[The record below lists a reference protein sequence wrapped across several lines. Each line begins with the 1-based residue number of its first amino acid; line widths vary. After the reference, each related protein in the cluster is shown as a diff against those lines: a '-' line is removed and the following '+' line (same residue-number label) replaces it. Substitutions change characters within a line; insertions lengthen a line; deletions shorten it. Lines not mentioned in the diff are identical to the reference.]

1 MVKRLLFPVI
11 PMGFWCNCMPKP
23 VKPDKTVEL
32 PKFGD
37 RIPAERFHVSKM
49 NVRFNEPFGESE
61 RDKILIENLRRGE
74 IVAPFKA
81 RPEDGGWGVYVG
93 RRRFLSKEKIGT
105 KAYVVGK
112 DWLVENVP
120 DEQARKESLIDNL
133 DILREEMDPITRA
146 RALQDT
152 IYSNMAGV
160 REVARDL
167 GIGVSTLSE
176 YIKVLELT
184 PPMQEAVRKGQI
196 YYRDALTLAKMKVGE
211 IQEKK
216 LAEAAETGGRD
227 GYMATLETVQTG
239 QERRGIPAGKWIVER
254 IMFERAHEQGK
265 YDELDR
271 RAKAR
276 NMTVAEYIKTRA
288 IEDIKA

>member
-1 MVKRLLFPVI
+1 
-11 PMGFWCNCMPKP
+11 MPKP

-61 RDKILIENLRRGE
+61 RDKTLIENLRRGK
-74 IVAPFKA
+74 IVSPFKA
-81 RPEDGGWGVYVG
+81 RPEDGGYGVYVG

-105 KAYVVGK
+105 KAYVVGQ
-112 DWLVENVP
+112 DWLAENVS
-120 DEQARKESLIDNL
+120 EEEARKESLIDNL

-196 YYRDALTLAKMKVGE
+196 YYRDGLTLAKMKVGE

-239 QERRGIPAGKWIVER
+239 HEKRGIPAGKWIVER

>member
-1 MVKRLLFPVI
+1 
-11 PMGFWCNCMPKP
+11 MPKP